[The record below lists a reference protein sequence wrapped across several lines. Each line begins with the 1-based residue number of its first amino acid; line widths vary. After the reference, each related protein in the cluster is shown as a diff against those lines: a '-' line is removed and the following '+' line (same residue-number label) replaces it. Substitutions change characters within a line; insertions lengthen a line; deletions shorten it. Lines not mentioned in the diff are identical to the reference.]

1 MDQYPW
7 SRSYRAVRVKMARN
21 TPPDGLRK
29 DRMARILE
37 DTFIARRVEQGD
49 EVHWSQIPQT
59 HEEKEQDLRTTD

>member
-1 MDQYPW
+1 
-7 SRSYRAVRVKMARN
+7 MARN